1 MHRDSEGPGNRAARK
16 TSMNREGQADGQRAG
31 KAQSQRWGGAKK
43 KKAGRDKR
51 QERWGHRRGLLTEGA
66 DTKKGTDFRAAVEE
80 E

>member
-1 MHRDSEGPGNRAARK
+1 MGRSK
-16 TSMNREGQADGQRAG
+16 
-31 KAQSQRWGGAKK
+31 KK

>member
-1 MHRDSEGPGNRAARK
+1 MDKEQAKHKVRDGE
-16 TSMNREGQADGQRAG
+16 EQ
-31 KAQSQRWGGAKK
+31 K

-51 QERWGHRRGLLTEGA
+51 QERWGHRRGLLMEGA

>member
-1 MHRDSEGPGNRAARK
+1 MDKEQAKHKVRDGE
-16 TSMNREGQADGQRAG
+16 EQ
-31 KAQSQRWGGAKK
+31 KK

>member
-1 MHRDSEGPGNRAARK
+1 MDKEQAKHKVRDGEEQK
-16 TSMNREGQADGQRAG
+16 
-31 KAQSQRWGGAKK
+31 KK